1 MKKIVLYGAGGH
13 CISLINLIEH
23 TKKFKIIGII
33 GKKKELNKNI
43 LNYKVNYTD
52 GDLIS
57 LQKKCKF
64 LALSIT
70 NYLNLKKRDLL
81 IKKLS
86 NSFILPNIISRNAK
100 ISKHIKMGIGNQI
113 FDDVIINAGS
123 IIGNHCVINHKS
135 LLEHNVFVKNNVHI
149 STGCI
154 INGNCFIEDDSFI
167 GSGSILRQD
176 VKIRKNKFIKMGSI
190 IKK

>member
-1 MKKIVLYGAGGH
+1 MKKIILYGAGGH

-33 GKKKELNKNI
+33 GKKKEINKNI

-52 GDLIS
+52 DDLIS
-57 LQKKCKF
+57 LRKKSKF
-64 LALSIT
+64 LVLSIT
-70 NYLNLKKRDLL
+70 SYSNLKKRDQL

-86 NSFILPNIISRNAK
+86 NLFILPNIVSRNAK
-100 ISKHIKMGIGNQI
+100 ISKHIKMGVGNQI
-113 FDDVIINAGS
+113 FDDVIVNAGS
-123 IIGNHCVINHKS
+123 NIGNNCVINHKS
-135 LLEHNVFVKNNVHI
+135 LLEHNVFIKNNVHI

-154 INGNCFIEDDSFI
+154 INGNCSIEDNSFI
-167 GSGSILRQD
+167 GSGSILRQNI
-176 VKIRKNKFIKMGSI
+176 KIGKNKFIKMGSI

>member
-13 CISLINLIEH
+13 CISLINLIER

-81 IKKLS
+81 IKKNKDPSIWMQLS
-86 NSFILPNIISRNAK
+86 EIQRAGKNIVGYHLSKGEYYLLIGDFQNAL
-100 ISKHIKMGIGNQI
+100 NQ
-113 FDDVIINAGS
+113 FQFAFARDQA
-123 IIGNHCVINHKS
+123 
-135 LLEHNVFVKNNVHI
+135 
-149 STGCI
+149 
-154 INGNCFIEDDSFI
+154 
-167 GSGSILRQD
+167 
-176 VKIRKNKFIKMGSI
+176 
-190 IKK
+190 